1 MENYNDDRTNNVV
14 FSSKFSWLWVTVGVL
29 LAIFLLAKAMHEFRL
44 YSQEGRYSYPSSVIT
59 VSGEGE
65 VTAIPDV
72 AAFTFTISEEALTV
86 DEAQKEVT
94 SKEGKALEFLKSN
107 NIEDKDIKTIEYNI
121 SPKYEFVQET
131 CTAFRCPPGRQVLK
145 GYTVSETVSVK
156 VRETANAGSLLQ
168 GLGSVGV
175 SNVSGLLFTVDD
187 EDVLKSDARKMAI
200 EDAQNKAEKLAE
212 DLGVKL
218 VRITS
223 FHEDGGYPIPFAKD
237 GLGMGGDMMRESV
250 LAAPAIPPGENE
262 IISRVNISYEI
273 R

>member
-65 VTAIPDV
+65 GTAIPDV

-156 VRETANAGSLLQ
+156 
-168 GLGSVGV
+168 
-175 SNVSGLLFTVDD
+175 
-187 EDVLKSDARKMAI
+187 
-200 EDAQNKAEKLAE
+200 
-212 DLGVKL
+212 L